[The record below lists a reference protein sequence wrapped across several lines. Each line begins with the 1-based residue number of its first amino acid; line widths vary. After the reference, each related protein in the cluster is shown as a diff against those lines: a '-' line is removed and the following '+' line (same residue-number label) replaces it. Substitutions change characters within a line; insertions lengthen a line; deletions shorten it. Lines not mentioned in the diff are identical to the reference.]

1 MIVYR
6 VQWRNLN
13 RKDSKIHLEYI
24 LNNNNLSHSRCSSSK
39 KGENSPWRNRYSDQ
53 NTLAIHYPKP
63 WKTCSKILQ
72 PSKTANPQDPPYL
85 FRPSLYHHFGTKSR
99 IFQAREGRWGKIFR
113 DWPRQGTRPEGGNRN
128 QPLFVA
134 TSCHLSAPVRSRK
147 GVETGGWTDGGCRSP
162 VGGGKLEKDL
172 EEGGGEEGTV
182 GASRNQRSQKSFSR
196 LLPRPARL
204 NFFSAQEFSYYSEFQ
219 AAYRAHI
226 HAQCTGGG
234 CGCVRLKSSP
244 SHVTQRWG
252 WEVVVHPLR
261 IAEEEISFHRRTPTL
276 GEIEFI
282 RNHGLWVRDHS
293 SRKKE
298 RLFPFGCQLWEKK
311 LFAISKP
318 FEEDLSWLFSEFLWI
333 KIICK

>member
-1 MIVYR
+1 MIIYR
-6 VQWRNLN
+6 VQWGNLN

-244 SHVTQRWG
+244 SQGWG

-298 RLFPFGCQLWEKK
+298 RLFPFGCQLWEKNCLLLASHLK
-311 LFAISKP
+311 RIYL
-318 FEEDLSWLFSEFLWI
+318 DCFLNFYGL
-333 KIICK
+333 K

>member
-1 MIVYR
+1 MIIYR

-134 TSCHLSAPVRSRK
+134 TSCHLSAPVRPRK

-162 VGGGKLEKDL
+162 VEGVGERFGRRWWRRGD
-172 EEGGGEEGTV
+172 GGGE
-182 GASRNQRSQKSFSR
+182 
-196 LLPRPARL
+196 
-204 NFFSAQEFSYYSEFQ
+204 SESKESKELFQ
-219 AAYRAHI
+219 ASPSAGKIELLFRSGVFLLLRISSRVSRTHSRTVHEWWLWMRAAKKFAKPCYPGMRVRGGGSPVAYR
-226 HAQCTGGG
+226 GGG
-234 CGCVRLKSSP
+234 NIFSS
-244 SHVTQRWG
+244 TNAYAG
-252 WEVVVHPLR
+252 
-261 IAEEEISFHRRTPTL
+261 
-276 GEIEFI
+276 
-282 RNHGLWVRDHS
+282 RD
-293 SRKKE
+293 
-298 RLFPFGCQLWEKK
+298 
-311 LFAISKP
+311 
-318 FEEDLSWLFSEFLWI
+318 WI
-333 KIICK
+333 Y